1 ARGRAF
7 PGVRV
12 PPSSRAVGV
21 IDGVVGRPPVVSATP
36 GAEPPAEDGYSAGLL
51 LDAGVI
57 SSRPELSAA
66 VEALRRWMRAA
77 ALVRP
82 QQEVLVL
89 GHGAPVPLQALVRW
103 HPSGFAE
110 RELAER
116 AELQFPPVSAM
127 ASLSGDLAAVRAGL
141 HQVSLPQ
148 TAEILGPVP

>member
-1 ARGRAF
+1 
-7 PGVRV
+7 
-12 PPSSRAVGV
+12 
-21 IDGVVGRPPVVSATP
+21 
-36 GAEPPAEDGYSAGLL
+36 
-51 LDAGVI
+51 
-57 SSRPELSAA
+57 
-66 VEALRRWMRAA
+66 
-77 ALVRP
+77 LVRP

-141 HQVSLPQ
+141 AHVSQ
-148 TAEILGPVP
+148 RQAAANLGPVPPGQEQAGQVQARALIRLPGEQLANLTRALMHLQALRSAHKEPGSLRIQVDPDQLA